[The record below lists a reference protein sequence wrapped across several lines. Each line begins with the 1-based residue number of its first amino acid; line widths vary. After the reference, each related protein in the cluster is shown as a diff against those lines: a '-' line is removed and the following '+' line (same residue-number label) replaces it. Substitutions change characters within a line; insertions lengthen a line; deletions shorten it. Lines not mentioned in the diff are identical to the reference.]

1 MNFAI
6 VPTSPDRDHDRLF
19 DISDPI
25 LNADNRLMPYYEIRS
40 HMKKDG
46 HDLRT
51 YDMYQDYSEVDYF
64 IFYRKATRL
73 WIHLLLKGYEDR
85 IIYYACEPETV
96 VPEHS
101 ATGLIALS
109 DFYKAILTW
118 NDEAVDDVARFK
130 IFSTYYFYPNWETVS
145 FNNRKLLVNISSN
158 KNSQSVKGLYQER
171 KCIIEYFEGIPG
183 EDFALYGRGW
193 ENQNYRNYMGSCK
206 DKFAVFR
213 TFKFVLCL
221 ENMKNVRGYI
231 SEKIFDCFMAGTVPV
246 YQGAVNIAEFVPQE
260 CFIDYSAF
268 KTPEELYTFL
278 KNMDRETW
286 LQYMNAIKD
295 YIGSNRI
302 SPFTAAGYC
311 KTVYHVVDKMKQ
323 RSFHLGLKGI
333 LKIIMLEGKRKLNG
347 L

>member
-1 MNFAI
+1 
-6 VPTSPDRDHDRLF
+6 
-19 DISDPI
+19 
-25 LNADNRLMPYYEIRS
+25 
-40 HMKKDG
+40 
-46 HDLRT
+46 
-51 YDMYQDYSEVDYF
+51 
-64 IFYRKATRL
+64 
-73 WIHLLLKGYEDR
+73 
-85 IIYYACEPETV
+85 
-96 VPEHS
+96 
-101 ATGLIALS
+101 
-109 DFYKAILTW
+109 
-118 NDEAVDDVARFK
+118 
-130 IFSTYYFYPNWETVS
+130 
-145 FNNRKLLVNISSN
+145 
-158 KNSQSVKGLYQER
+158 
-171 KCIIEYFEGIPG
+171 
-183 EDFALYGRGW
+183 
-193 ENQNYRNYMGSCK
+193 MGSCK

-268 KTPEELYTFL
+268 KTPEELHTFL

-323 RSFHLGLKGI
+323 RSFHLGLKSI
-333 LKIIMLEGKRKLNG
+333 FKIIMTEGKRKLNG
-347 L
+347 LH